1 LADIT
6 GVYASPGNPGRGS
19 RGAGGRRASD
29 PSDERLVELVSEGHQ
44 SALGQLYDRYRR
56 PAYSLARRIC
66 AEDGLTEEVLQE
78 VFLTLWRDPQR
89 FDPSRGRFSSWLLTL
104 VHHKAVDSARRE
116 SANHRRLGS
125 AEPDD
130 ETAGPAVPGAD
141 QPAIGALEAV
151 QVRDAL
157 RRLPDDQRRALA
169 LSYYGGYTQ
178 QEVASIT
185 GVPLGTVKARTFN
198 AMQRL
203 RRLLSPLLVD
213 SGEGR

>member
-19 RGAGGRRASD
+19 RGAGGRRASG
-29 PSDERLVELVSEGHQ
+29 PTDERLVELLAEGDQ
-44 SALGQLYDRYRR
+44 PPLGQLYDRYRR

-66 AEDGLTEEVLQE
+66 VADGLAEEVLQE
-78 VFLTLWRDPQR
+78 AFLALWRDPQR
-89 FDPSRGRFSSWLLTL
+89 FDPSLGPFSSWLLTL
-104 VHHKAVDSARRE
+104 VHDKAVDSVRRE
-116 SANHRRLGS
+116 SANHRRRVS
-125 AEPDD
+125 AEFDD
-130 ETAGPAVPGAD
+130 EAAGPAGRGAD
-141 QPAIGALEAV
+141 RAPVGAIEAA
-151 QVRDAL
+151 QVRDAM
-157 RRLPDDQRRALA
+157 RQLPYDQRRALA

-185 GVPLGTVKARTFN
+185 GVPLGTVKSRTFS
-198 AMQRL
+198 AVQRL